1 MVNITENFK
10 KVQDRIN
17 TSALKLGRDPKQIK
31 LIAVTKTIDA
41 DIIKEAISSGIIAIG
56 ENKVQDAKDKFIAIG
71 NTIEWHMI
79 GALQTN
85 KVKDAVRI
93 FDMIHSLDRINL
105 AQEIDKEGKKADK
118 VIKTLIEVNIT
129 EDPAKHGILI
139 KDIWGLLQAVANM
152 THINV
157 EGLMTIAPYGEDTK
171 KIRKCFYILRR
182 LAEDIEQ
189 DMLNNINM
197 KYLSMG
203 MSNDFEIAIEEG
215 ANILRIGTAIFGERL

>member
-1 MVNITENFK
+1 
-10 KVQDRIN
+10 
-17 TSALKLGRDPKQIK
+17 
-31 LIAVTKTIDA
+31 
-41 DIIKEAISSGIIAIG
+41 
-56 ENKVQDAKDKFIAIG
+56 
-71 NTIEWHMI
+71 
-79 GALQTN
+79 
-85 KVKDAVRI
+85 
-93 FDMIHSLDRINL
+93 
-105 AQEIDKEGKKADK
+105 
-118 VIKTLIEVNIT
+118 
-129 EDPAKHGILI
+129 
-139 KDIWGLLQAVANM
+139 M

-215 ANILRIGTAIFGERL
+215 ANILRIGTAIFVETIVVAGFSNKGQSQALAPKKSHLQVFDRKQAKAYDYHYKKYSPTKNMKPKGILEVNIGIIGSGNMGSALIKGMLKAKLINKNIFATDLDILKLKK

>member
-93 FDMIHSLDRINL
+93 
-105 AQEIDKEGKKADK
+105 
-118 VIKTLIEVNIT
+118 LI
-129 EDPAKHGILI
+129 
-139 KDIWGLLQAVANM
+139 
-152 THINV
+152 
-157 EGLMTIAPYGEDTK
+157 
-171 KIRKCFYILRR
+171 
-182 LAEDIEQ
+182 
-189 DMLNNINM
+189 
-197 KYLSMG
+197 
-203 MSNDFEIAIEEG
+203 
-215 ANILRIGTAIFGERL
+215 